1 MENQRRMSNQSVQK
15 TLIVFKPDAVQR
27 GIVGEILTR
36 FERVGLK
43 IVATKMIAPTKEHYH
58 THYEEIGKMIT
69 RRGQDTFDITL
80 EMMVQGPVIAMVL
93 EGVEAVELVRKLVGT
108 TEPKSAL
115 PGTIRGDFSHMS
127 FGYADAE
134 GKGIPNLIHASGDPD
149 EAAEE
154 INHWFSDTELY
165 DYTSLNEKFTR

>member
-1 MENQRRMSNQSVQK
+1 
-15 TLIVFKPDAVQR
+15 
-27 GIVGEILTR
+27 
-36 FERVGLK
+36 
-43 IVATKMIAPTKEHYH
+43 
-58 THYEEIGKMIT
+58 
-69 RRGQDTFDITL
+69 
-80 EMMVQGPVIAMVL
+80 
-93 EGVEAVELVRKLVGT
+93 
-108 TEPKSAL
+108 
-115 PGTIRGDFSHMS
+115 MS